1 MSKDWARLFFIMR
14 KKMIYVLLLVLLI
27 LTAIALAFKK
37 VFERLDEKVEKLDTD
52 KIPLQPSILY
62 VPTSSNDSSL
72 QAKISELENLTEIA
86 LRAGENIGF
95 GKVVAIQN
103 GTVCLF
109 DPTDEDMYN
118 LAIGIAK
125 ASAVSGNL
133 IRVALAGKISGFTGL
148 EPNKTYY
155 ATIAGGMSTN
165 DPESGMLRSVG
176 IAISPSDLLIDFSQK
191 VEL

>member
-14 KKMIYVLLLVLLI
+14 NKMFYVLLLVLLI

-37 VFERLDEKVEKLDTD
+37 VFERLDEIVEPTEKNTT
-52 KIPLQPSILY
+52 PVQPSILY

-86 LRAGENIGF
+86 LTAGENIGF

-103 GTVCLF
+103 GTVYLF
-109 DPTDEDMYN
+109 DQTDEDMYN

-125 ASAVSGNL
+125 TSAVSGNL
-133 IRVALAGKISGFTGL
+133 IRIALAGKISGFTGL

-155 ATIAGGMSTN
+155 ATTAGGMSTN
-165 DPESGMLRSVG
+165 ESEGIVRSVG
-176 IAISPSDLLIDFSQK
+176 VAISETDLLLDFSQK
-191 VEL
+191 II

>member
-14 KKMIYVLLLVLLI
+14 KKMFYILLLVLLI

-37 VFERLDEKVEKLDTD
+37 VFERLDEKGNATNVTP
-52 KIPLQPSILY
+52 IQPSILY
-62 VPTSSNDSSL
+62 VPSTYNDSPL
-72 QAKISELENLTEIA
+72 QSKISELENLTEIA
-86 LRAGENIGF
+86 LTAGENIAF

-103 GTVCLF
+103 GTVYLF
-109 DPTDEDMYN
+109 DPTDEDMFN
-118 LAIGIAK
+118 LPIGIAK
-125 ASAVSGNL
+125 MSAVSGSL

-155 ATIAGGMSTN
+155 ATIAGGMSID

-176 IAISPSDLLIDFSQK
+176 IAISSSELLIDFSQK
-191 VEL
+191 IEL

>member
-1 MSKDWARLFFIMR
+1 MFYI
-14 KKMIYVLLLVLLI
+14 LLLVLLI

-37 VFERLDEKVEKLDTD
+37 VVFERLDEKVESTDTNTA
-52 KIPLQPSILY
+52 PVQPSILY

-72 QAKISELENLTEIA
+72 QAKILELENLTEIA
-86 LRAGENIGF
+86 LTAGENIGF

-103 GTVCLF
+103 GTVYLF

-125 ASAVSGNL
+125 TSAVSGNL

-148 EPNKTYY
+148 EPNETYY
-155 ATIAGGMSTN
+155 ATIAGGMSIN

-176 IAISPSDLLIDFSQK
+176 IAISSSELLIDFSQK
-191 VEL
+191 IEL

>member
-1 MSKDWARLFFIMR
+1 M
-14 KKMIYVLLLVLLI
+14 
-27 LTAIALAFKK
+27 TAIVLAFKK
-37 VFERLDEKVEKLDTD
+37 VFEQLDEKVAAKDNNTT
-52 KIPLQPSILY
+52 PVQPSILY

-86 LRAGENIGF
+86 LTAGENIGF

-103 GTVCLF
+103 GTVYLF

-125 ASAVSGNL
+125 TSAVSGNL
-133 IRVALAGKISGFTGL
+133 IRIALAGKISGFTGL

-155 ATIAGGMSTN
+155 ATTAGGISVN
-165 DPESGMLRSVG
+165 DPQSGILRSVG
-176 IAISPSDLLIDFSQK
+176 IALSSSELLIDFSQK

>member
-37 VFERLDEKVEKLDTD
+37 VFERLDEKGIATNVTP
-52 KIPLQPSILY
+52 IQPSILY
-62 VPTSSNDSSL
+62 VPSTYNDSSL
-72 QAKISELENLTEIA
+72 QSKISELENLTEIA
-86 LRAGENIGF
+86 LTAGENIAF

-103 GTVCLF
+103 GTVYLF
-109 DPTDEDMYN
+109 DSTDEEMYN

-125 ASAVSGNL
+125 TSAVSGNL

-155 ATIAGGMSTN
+155 ATIAGGMSMD
-165 DPESGMLRSVG
+165 DPESGMLRSIG
-176 IAISPSDLLIDFSQK
+176 IALSSSELLIDFSQK
-191 VEL
+191 IEL

>member
-37 VFERLDEKVEKLDTD
+37 VFERLDEKVESTDTNTA
-52 KIPLQPSILY
+52 PAQASILY
-62 VPTSSNDSSL
+62 VPTSSNDSTL

-86 LRAGENIGF
+86 LTAGENIGF

-103 GTVCLF
+103 GTVYLF

-125 ASAVSGNL
+125 TSAVSGNL

-148 EPNKTYY
+148 EPNQTYY
-155 ATIAGGMSTN
+155 ATIAGGMSID

-176 IAISPSDLLIDFSQK
+176 IALSSSELLIDFSQK

>member
-1 MSKDWARLFFIMR
+1 MR

-37 VFERLDEKVEKLDTD
+37 VFERLDEKVESTDTNTV
-52 KIPLQPSILY
+52 PAQASILY

-86 LRAGENIGF
+86 LTAGENIGF

-103 GTVCLF
+103 GTVYLF

-125 ASAVSGNL
+125 TSAVSGNL
-133 IRVALAGKISGFTGL
+133 IRVALAGKINGFTGL
-148 EPNKTYY
+148 EPNQTYY
-155 ATIAGGMSTN
+155 ATIAGGMSID

-176 IAISPSDLLIDFSQK
+176 IAISSSELLIDFSQK
-191 VEL
+191 IEL

>member
-1 MSKDWARLFFIMR
+1 MR
-14 KKMIYVLLLVLLI
+14 KKMIYVLLMVLLI

-37 VFERLDEKVEKLDTD
+37 VFERLDEKVESTDTNTA
-52 KIPLQPSILY
+52 PAQASILY

-86 LRAGENIGF
+86 LMAGENIGF

-103 GTVCLF
+103 GTVYLF

-125 ASAVSGNL
+125 TSAVSGNL

-148 EPNKTYY
+148 TANKMYF
-155 ATIAGGMSTN
+155 ATLNGEITPVQPEKGMI
-165 DPESGMLRSVG
+165 RSVG
-176 IAISPSDLLIDFSQK
+176 FSVSTTELITDFSQK
-191 VEL
+191 YLYDSI